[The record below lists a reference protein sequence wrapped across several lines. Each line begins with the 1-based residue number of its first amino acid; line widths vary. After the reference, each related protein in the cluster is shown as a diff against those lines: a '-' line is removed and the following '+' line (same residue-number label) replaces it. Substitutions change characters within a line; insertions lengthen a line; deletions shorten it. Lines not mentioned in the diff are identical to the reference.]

1 MEIKNKWLRVIKARC
16 LQLSHSLHSSN
27 IWRRSISYFRKLLE
41 GSHTYA
47 ILWSDMNVQ
56 ISKLFVGILCIL
68 KSSFFKKTT
77 MPLRSAFMPGKQR
90 RIKQPQD
97 HAPPPRLKL
106 DWFYYCQH
114 VQFLVDLS
122 DYYLFVS
129 SAYSLK
135 LNCGVLWGFYW
146 DVTYATDVTNA
157 QFRCLTT
164 AAYI

>member
-1 MEIKNKWLRVIKARC
+1 MEIKNKWLRVIKARG

-68 KSSFFKKTT
+68 KSSFKKK
-77 MPLRSAFMPGKQR
+77 LLCRSDQHSCRENSDGSSNRKIM
-90 RIKQPQD
+90 
-97 HAPPPRLKL
+97 PPPRLKL